1 MLTNIIK
8 LKQPIVNGTN
18 TLNILIHVTI
28 LFTILSLFFTHYVR
42 FVAADAIN
50 GELSHIIEEVV
61 HKSEGKKDE
70 LKNIILK
77 EYFTNDEYV
86 FEKNNLEDMARNI
99 TQINSFKEL
108 NNNKP
113 INTSNELKYNINN
126 FNINKIIDTANQ
138 MKDNYNINNIVDT
151 ANQMKDNYNNI
162 VDTANQ
168 MKDNYNINNIVDT
181 ANKININNIV
191 DTANQMKDNY
201 NINNIVDTANQ
212 ININKI
218 VDTANQININKIVD
232 TENKI
237 NINNIVDTANQI
249 NINKI
254 VDTANQININ
264 KIVDT
269 TNQMKDNFIAKQ
281 INDNINTVKNKI
293 NNNFSY
299 DYYVKLF
306 SKEDDKRAK
315 INNQI
320 LFYLKM
326 TNGFIIIMLILFTY
340 YLLKTKNITIEEIK
354 HLLFEN
360 ILTFIFIGVIE
371 YFFFTRVALKFI
383 PAPPSLIAKSF
394 MTALNDE
401 LN

>member
-168 MKDNYNINNIVDT
+168 MKDNYNNIVDTANQMKDNYNINNIVDTANQMKDNYNINNIVDT

-201 NINNIVDTANQ
+201 
-212 ININKI
+212 
-218 VDTANQININKIVD
+218 
-232 TENKI
+232 